1 MCFLFLLTM
10 SGSQNSVAQEAP
22 DWENMTKQELH
33 DKFAQMMTEQVHDI
47 DSRFAEAIDGV
58 EKLID
63 TKLDTKFTE
72 LIARLPPQ
80 AAAVPAQPVAAA
92 VQPPLRQRAR
102 RLFFAD
108 TQASGV
114 GVTAAASDIGQY
126 DDDYAA
132 DSEDEVQQE
141 ARNEQPPPPGR
152 PQAYNRQRRH
162 PLIAAKVS
170 RSFAER

>member
-1 MCFLFLLTM
+1 M

-47 DSRFAEAIDGV
+47 ESRFAEAIDGV

-63 TKLDTKFTE
+63 TKLDAKFTE

-80 AAAVPAQPVAAA
+80 AAAVPAQPAAAA

-114 GVTAAASDIGQY
+114 GAPAAAD
-126 DDDYAA
+126 AA
-132 DSEDEVQQE
+132 AGLPV
-141 ARNEQPPPPGR
+141 
-152 PQAYNRQRRH
+152 
-162 PLIAAKVS
+162 
-170 RSFAER
+170 

>member
-1 MCFLFLLTM
+1 MP
-10 SGSQNSVAQEAP
+10 GSQNSVAQEAP
-22 DWENMTKQELH
+22 DWENMTNQELH
-33 DKFAQMMTEQVHDI
+33 DKFAQLMTEQVHDI
-47 DSRFAEAIDGV
+47 ESRFTEAIDGV

-63 TKLDTKFTE
+63 TKLAAKFTE
-72 LIARLPPQ
+72 LLARLPPQ
-80 AAAVPAQPVAAA
+80 AAAAPAQPAAAAALAQHAAAA

-102 RLFFAD
+102 RLIFAD

-114 GVTAAASDIGQY
+114 GAPAAASDIGQY

-152 PQAYNRQRRH
+152 P
-162 PLIAAKVS
+162 
-170 RSFAER
+170 